1 MSVRK
6 SQRVNLSPNSKCQDV
21 INQISILTANIKS
34 GNATDKDFTVCKR
47 LSNKLQ
53 KLLNNINDID
63 DFYRWLGL
71 ETIEMSNYICS
82 KYARKTTDDKID
94 V

>member
-1 MSVRK
+1 MSVKK
-6 SQRVNLSPNSKCQDV
+6 SQQVNLSPNTKCKDV
-21 INQISILTANIKS
+21 INQINILTASIKS

-47 LSNKLQ
+47 LSNKLK
-53 KLLNNINDID
+53 KLLNNVNDID

-82 KYARKTTDDKID
+82 KYAHKNSNDKID
-94 V
+94 I

>member
-1 MSVRK
+1 MSVKK
-6 SQRVNLSPNSKCQDV
+6 SQQVNLSPNSKCQDV
-21 INQISILTANIKS
+21 INQISILTASIKS

-53 KLLNNINDID
+53 KLLNNVNDID

-71 ETIEMSNYICS
+71 ETIEMSKYVCS
-82 KYARKTTDDKID
+82 KYAHKNSNDKID
-94 V
+94 I

>member
-1 MSVRK
+1 MSVKK
-6 SQRVNLSPNSKCQDV
+6 SRQVNLSPNSKCKDV
-21 INQISILTANIKS
+21 INQINIITTSIKS

-47 LSNKLQ
+47 LSNKLK

-71 ETIEMSNYICS
+71 ETIEMSDYVCS
-82 KYARKTTDDKID
+82 KYARKKTDDKID